1 MSKKLRLGVLASGN
15 GSNLQAI
22 IDRCRE
28 GELPAEVVL
37 VLSNKSQ
44 AGALTRAR
52 KAGIATL
59 VIDHRDHPERTAF
72 DQAMVAALRNAE
84 VDLVVLAGF
93 MRILTPVFLEAFPQ
107 RIMNIHPA
115 LLPAFPGIKAQRKA
129 LEYGVKIAGCTVH
142 FVDPGVDSGPIIIQ
156 AAVPVLDDD
165 DETTLSRRI
174 LEQEHRIYP
183 EAIQLYAEGRLHI
196 EGRHVRIS
204 PPQKP
209 PLLALLNPPT
219 V

>member
-1 MSKKLRLGVLASGN
+1 
-15 GSNLQAI
+15 
-22 IDRCRE
+22 
-28 GELPAEVVL
+28 
-37 VLSNKSQ
+37 
-44 AGALTRAR
+44 
-52 KAGIATL
+52 
-59 VIDHRDHPERTAF
+59 
-72 DQAMVAALRNAE
+72 
-84 VDLVVLAGF
+84 
-93 MRILTPVFLEAFPQ
+93 
-107 RIMNIHPA
+107 
-115 LLPAFPGIKAQRKA
+115 
-129 LEYGVKIAGCTVH
+129 
-142 FVDPGVDSGPIIIQ
+142 VDSGPIIIQ